1 MRMLKYQRMLKYG
14 CLALLVVCCLGNTT
28 AWSAEIAFPDT
39 PAGRLAKERLQA
51 FNAGDATALQAYK
64 ASHEPEM
71 SVERELAFREMTG
84 GFEPLR
90 ISRNEPNRI
99 EVILREQ
106 DGDRVGTLELQVDAM
121 QPQRVVRFALTPMA
135 VVPADL
141 MPERVSQAEAWRR
154 ATNKA
159 SRLAASDQFAGVL
172 ARGRDG
178 RARMSARWGDADRT
192 RRIKHTSNTR
202 FRIGSMYKM
211 FTAVAMLQLVEQGR
225 VDLDAPL
232 ARYLPDYPDS
242 PLAEQVKIRHLL
254 THTGGA
260 GDIFTDAYQAQRN
273 AVREHADYI
282 RLFGDRDPEFT
293 PGSREVYSNYGF
305 VLLGEVIE
313 RVTGMSYHDA
323 IRKQI
328 FEPAGMGHSGTQPEE
343 RVRSLI
349 SVGYTQTENGLTDN
363 RDLLPWRG
371 TAAGGGYSTVGDLL
385 RFGDA
390 LLKGRLLSTKWLT
403 EATRAQ
409 TASGVYGFGFQL
421 GGSGTARHFGHAGG
435 AEGMNGAL
443 RIYPASGEIVVALS
457 NLDPP
462 AAETLVEYYGNR
474 MPIQVAGTRVA
485 DSQIE
490 RAQVESMRVE
500 SRQVTDTNSE
510 TATP

>member
-1 MRMLKYQRMLKYG
+1 MRMLKYG
-14 CLALLVVCCLGNTT
+14 CSALLVACCLGNTP
-28 AWSAEIAFPDT
+28 AWSTEIAFPDT
-39 PAGRLAKERLQA
+39 PAGRLAKQRLQA
-51 FNAGDATALQAYK
+51 FNAGDAAALQAYK
-64 ASHEPEM
+64 VSHEPEM

-90 ISRNEPNRI
+90 ISRNEPYRI

-106 DGDRVGTLELQVDAM
+106 DGDRVGTLELQADAM
-121 QPQRVVRFALTPMA
+121 HPQRVTRFGLTPMA

-141 MPERVSQAEAWRR
+141 MPKRLSQTEVWRR

-159 SRLAASDQFAGVL
+159 SRLAVDDQFAGVL
-172 ARGRDG
+172 AVGHDG
-178 RARMSARWGDADRT
+178 RARMSASWGDADRT
-192 RRIKHTSNTR
+192 HSMKHMPKTR

-211 FTAVAMLQLVEQGR
+211 FTAVAILQLVEQGQ

-232 ARYLPDYPDS
+232 ARYLPDYPDT

-254 THTGGA
+254 THTGGT
-260 GDIFTDAYQAQRN
+260 GDIFTDAYQAQRS
-273 AVREHADYI
+273 AVREHADYL
-282 RLFGDRDPEFT
+282 RLFGERDTEFT

-305 VLLGEVIE
+305 VLLGAVIE

-328 FEPAGMGHSGTQPEE
+328 FLPTRMAHSGTEPEE
-343 RVRSLI
+343 HVRGLI

-363 RDLLPWRG
+363 RNLLPWRG

-390 LLKGRLLSTKWLT
+390 LLKGRLLSTQWLS

-409 TASGVYGFGFQL
+409 TSSGLYGFGFQL
-421 GGSGTARHFGHAGG
+421 GGSGETRHFGHAGG

-474 MPIQVAGTRVA
+474 MPIQPADTRT
-485 DSQIE
+485 E
-490 RAQVESMRVE
+490 NAQVESV
-500 SRQVTDTNSE
+500 QATDTNPE
-510 TATP
+510 RATP

>member
-1 MRMLKYQRMLKYG
+1 MRMLKYG
-14 CLALLVVCCLGNTT
+14 CPALLVACCLGNTP
-28 AWSAEIAFPDT
+28 AWSAEITFPNT
-39 PAGRLAKERLQA
+39 PAGRVAKQRLQA
-51 FNAGDATALQAYK
+51 FNAGDAAALQAYK
-64 ASHEPEM
+64 VSHEPEM

-121 QPQRVVRFALTPMA
+121 HPQQVKRFSLTPMA

-141 MPERVSQAEAWRR
+141 MPERLPLTEVWRR
-154 ATNKA
+154 ATKKA
-159 SRLAASDQFAGVL
+159 SRLAADDQFAGVL
-172 ARGRDG
+172 AVGHG
-178 RARMSARWGDADRT
+178 GQARMSASWGDADRKQNM
-192 RRIKHTSNTR
+192 KHTPETR

-211 FTAVAMLQLVEQGR
+211 FTAVAILQLVEQGR

-232 ARYLPDYPDS
+232 ARYLPDYPDT

-254 THTGGA
+254 THTGGT
-260 GDIFTDAYQAQRN
+260 GDIFTDAYQAQRS

-282 RLFGDRDPEFT
+282 RLFGDRDTEFT

-305 VLLGEVIE
+305 VLLGAVIE
-313 RVTGMSYHDA
+313 RVTRMSYHDV

-328 FEPAGMGHSGTQPEE
+328 FLPTGMAHSGTEPEE
-343 RVRSLI
+343 QVRGLI

-363 RDLLPWRG
+363 RNLLPWRG

-390 LLKGRLLSTKWLT
+390 LLKGRLLSTKWLS
-403 EATRAQ
+403 EATREQ
-409 TASGVYGFGFQL
+409 TPSGLYGFGFQL
-421 GGSGTARHFGHAGG
+421 GGSGETRYFGHAGG

-457 NLDPP
+457 NLDPS
-462 AAETLVEYYGNR
+462 AAEMLVEYYGNR
-474 MPIQVAGTRVA
+474 MPIQVA
-485 DSQIE
+485 DM
-490 RAQVESMRVE
+490 QVESMQVE
-500 SRQVTDTNSE
+500 STNSE
-510 TATP
+510 RATP

>member
-1 MRMLKYQRMLKYG
+1 MRMLKYR
-14 CLALLVVCCLGNTT
+14 CLALLVVCCLGNTP
-28 AWSAEIAFPDT
+28 AWSTEITFPNT
-39 PAGRLAKERLQA
+39 PAGGLAKERLEA
-51 FNAGDATALQAYK
+51 FNAGDAAALQAYK
-64 ASHEPEM
+64 VSHEPEM

-106 DGDRVGTLELQVDAM
+106 DGDRVGNLELEVDAM
-121 QPQRVVRFALTPMA
+121 HPQRVMRFSLTPMA

-141 MPERVSQAEAWRR
+141 MPERLSQTEVWRR

-159 SRLAASDQFAGVL
+159 SRLAADDQFAGVL
-172 ARGRDG
+172 AVGHDM
-178 RARMSARWGDADRT
+178 RARMSASWGDADRT
-192 RRIKHTSNTR
+192 HSMKHTPKTR

-211 FTAVAMLQLVEQGR
+211 FTAVAILQLVEQGR
-225 VDLDAPL
+225 VDLDTPL
-232 ARYLPDYPDS
+232 ARYLPDYPDT
-242 PLAEQVKIRHLL
+242 PLAGQVTIRHLL
-254 THTGGA
+254 THTGGT
-260 GDIFTDAYQAQRN
+260 GDIFTDAYQAQRS

-282 RLFGDRDPEFT
+282 RLFGDRDTEFT

-305 VLLGEVIE
+305 VLLGAVIE

-328 FEPAGMGHSGTQPEE
+328 FLPTGMTHSGAEPEE
-343 RVRSLI
+343 QVRGLI
-349 SVGYTQTENGLTDN
+349 SIGYTQTENGLTDN
-363 RDLLPWRG
+363 RNLLPWRG
-371 TAAGGGYSTVGDLL
+371 TAAGGGYSTLGDLL

-390 LLKGRLLSTKWLT
+390 LLKGRLLSTKWLS

-409 TASGVYGFGFQL
+409 TPSGLYGFGFQL
-421 GGSGTARHFGHAGG
+421 GGSGETRYFGHAGG

-443 RIYPASGEIVVALS
+443 RIYPASREIVVALS

-474 MPIQVAGTRVA
+474 MPIQVANT
-485 DSQIE
+485 DSE
-490 RAQVESMRVE
+490 RA
-500 SRQVTDTNSE
+500 
-510 TATP
+510 TP